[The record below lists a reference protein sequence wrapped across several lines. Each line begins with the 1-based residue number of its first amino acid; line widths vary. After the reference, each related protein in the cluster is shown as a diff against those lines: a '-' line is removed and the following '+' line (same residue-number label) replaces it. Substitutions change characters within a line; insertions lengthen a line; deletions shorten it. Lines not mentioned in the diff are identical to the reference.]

1 MPGSNRGILAEKL
14 KELDVA
20 SKDWKR
26 RVGPK
31 DAVDFSVAGRMG
43 VEAVAP
49 PSPLLTPSREK
60 KTPKPARF
68 KSKKGRIFQSLL
80 GGRQINGL
88 WPTFGW
94 LINLVDHLQS

>member
-31 DAVDFSVAGRMG
+31 DAGDFSVAGRMG
-43 VEAVAP
+43 VDTAPAP
-49 PSPLLTPSREK
+49 PSPLMTPSREK

-80 GGRQINGL
+80 G
-88 WPTFGW
+88 
-94 LINLVDHLQS
+94 D

>member
-43 VEAVAP
+43 VDAAP

-68 KSKKGRIFQSLL
+68 KSKKGRIIILNRLL
-80 GGRQINGL
+80 ALMNGFWLVFRWFIN
-88 WPTFGW
+88 
-94 LINLVDHLQS
+94 